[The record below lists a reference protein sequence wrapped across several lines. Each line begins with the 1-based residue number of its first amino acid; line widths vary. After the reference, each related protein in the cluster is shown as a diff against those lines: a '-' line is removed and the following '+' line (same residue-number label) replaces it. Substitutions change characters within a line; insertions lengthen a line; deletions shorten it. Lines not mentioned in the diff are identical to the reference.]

1 MDYVQGIVK
10 ASPFA
15 KDRASPMHRENLRG
29 HRSFERGVKNEFHIE
44 PASAVSAANVD
55 SVSKLAEALE

>member
-15 KDRASPMHRENLRG
+15 KNRASPMHRENLRG
-29 HRSFERGVKNEFHIE
+29 HRSFERGVKNGSRIE
-44 PASAVSAANVD
+44 PASAVSAANAGTVP
-55 SVSKLAEALE
+55 KLAEALE